1 MALRAALE
9 DAGLPVTES
18 DVTFLPSNVVP
29 VSDQGEVDAVM
40 RLIDL
45 LDDHE
50 DVQDIHSNIDIPDEL
65 FADS

>member
-1 MALRAALE
+1 MV
-9 DAGLPVTES
+9 PVT
-18 DVTFLPSNVVP
+18 
-29 VSDQGEVDAVM
+29 DQSGVDAVM

-65 FADS
+65 FA